1 MVYHCCFRLND
12 LHSWKGLRYHLKR
25 IRWANLWYS
34 LFETNHAVG
43 LLKQLQ
49 KTRRMTCQNL
59 IFHRTHEEEQ
69 DIGSVIDIVN
79 LTNLDDKWET
89 NQHLNYMLTAID
101 LISGWSIE
109 QSHKIP

>member
-25 IRWANLWYS
+25 IRWANLLYS

-59 IFHRTHEEEQ
+59 IFHHTHEEEQ
-69 DIGSVIDIVN
+69 DIGSVHEQDIGSVIDIV
-79 LTNLDDKWET
+79 
-89 NQHLNYMLTAID
+89 ID
-101 LISGWSIE
+101 LTSGWLIE